1 MTTTMMVTM
10 DTPTDNLN
18 DPQPTRRIAVRSAR
32 QKEVADITRDMLKGN
47 DVSLPEIQASLHR
60 TIRRYSQARFI
71 EREVVDQILESN
83 LLMSKA
89 LALLATELQEV
100 KDQWPSCESLPIRV
114 KAGEWNVV
122 PCDVHSFAIVG

>member
-1 MTTTMMVTM
+1 MSTTMMVTM
-10 DTPTDNLN
+10 DSPTDNFN

-60 TIRRYSQARFI
+60 TVRRYSQARFI

-100 KDQWPSCESLPIRV
+100 KDQLAVLRKFANPS
-114 KAGEWNVV
+114 
-122 PCDVHSFAIVG
+122 